1 MTHDGREYKLFL
13 DAGYPIGRAMI
24 TPYRRVRAQSQ
35 EELEWNRRMCRQRI
49 AVEWGFAKLKNLF
62 KMLTFK
68 SNLKVRL
75 SPVAMYFFVAIH
87 LMNLHTC
94 LYGSQVSA

>member
-1 MTHDGREYKLFL
+1 
-13 DAGYPIGRAMI
+13 
-24 TPYRRVRAQSQ
+24 
-35 EELEWNRRMCRQRI
+35 MCRQRI

-68 SNLKVRL
+68 VVFLLLIKLRHFVFLNLFQSNLKVRL
-75 SPVAMYFFVAIH
+75 SPVAMYFFVAVH

-94 LYGSQVSA
+94 FYGSQVFKFIN

>member
-1 MTHDGREYKLFL
+1 M
-13 DAGYPIGRAMI
+13 
-24 TPYRRVRAQSQ
+24 
-35 EELEWNRRMCRQRI
+35 MCRQRI

-68 SNLKVRL
+68 VIFLPLSCDHFIFLNQFQSNLKVRL
-75 SPVAMYFFVAIH
+75 SPVAMYFFVAVH

-94 LYGSQVSA
+94 FYGSQVFKFIN